1 MIVEIDEFDI
11 VLGTDFYFENKVIHI
26 PLTKDLVG
34 TRFNSTIIQT
44 NTQRAKGMKMMSAI
58 QLKWGLAP
66 GELTFISLFVIE
78 DENMSELI
86 TIEIQPL
93 LENTAT

>member
-11 VLGTDFYFENKVIHI
+11 VLRTDFCFEHNVIHI
-26 PLTKDLVG
+26 PLAKYLVR

-66 GELTFISLFVIE
+66 SELTLISLFVIE

-86 TIEIQPL
+86 TWL
-93 LENTAT
+93 SNLGLSL